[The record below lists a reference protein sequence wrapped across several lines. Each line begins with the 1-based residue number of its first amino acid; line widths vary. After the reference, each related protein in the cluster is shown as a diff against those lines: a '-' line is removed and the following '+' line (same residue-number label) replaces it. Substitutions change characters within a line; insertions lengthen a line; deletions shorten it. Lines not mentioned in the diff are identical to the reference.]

1 MRYILSYQGG
11 PVPSPVHFAICKNRP
26 GMKLSYFILV
36 VFPLTYT
43 SIQAQPNPDSLWQ
56 SWNNTALHDT
66 ARLGALNQLAY
77 NLLKQDPDSA
87 RILAQTQLNF
97 AREKGSLKWQAR
109 AFYHIALSYRFQ
121 SEYEKALQH
130 YGQSIDL
137 LEKSG
142 DRSDLSSVYGSM
154 GDVYRLQSNFPK
166 AIDCINKSLSLA
178 EETGNRK
185 KMADGYVSIATIY
198 FETPGNHA
206 KILEYLEKARPIYET
221 LNNREGLAL
230 VYGNMAA
237 VYLDQNDFE
246 KSLAF
251 NSKCLA
257 IQEETGDE
265 YGMATSLHNR
275 AVVLTELGRFRE
287 ALADFERE
295 KAIFEA
301 IGDQEGLADAYNSIG
316 DLWIRQ
322 KRYPEAVRACSNAL
336 EMARKLGSPNLKE
349 VGACNCLYLAYLEQG
364 NYKQALQYLGRYVS
378 AKDSLQHSETV
389 QKLKQMEIERQTV
402 ADSLNREKERFRLEM
417 AHQQAIRQKDKTQ
430 TLLTAAG
437 LGILVVALAVWVRML
452 YFRRRSQQLQIR
464 SEELEKQQLLNEIA
478 LLRTQVN
485 PHFLFNSLSILSS
498 LVHADANLAEQFI
511 EQLSRSYRY
520 ILEQKEQSL
529 VTLRTELEFIKSYSF
544 LLKIR
549 FEKKFNLDIRLPDEI
564 LDNKKIA
571 PLTLQLLIENAVKH
585 NRMSEKEPLTVT
597 VTIENGELLTVK
609 NRLQPR
615 ATAPDSTGVGL
626 QNILN
631 RYALLTDRPVWAGE
645 TEGAFVVRIPL
656 L

>member
-1 MRYILSYQGG
+1 
-11 PVPSPVHFAICKNRP
+11 
-26 GMKLSYFILV
+26 MKLSYFLLV
-36 VFPLTYT
+36 VFPLAYT
-43 SIQAQPNPDSLWQ
+43 SLQAQPNPDSLWR
-56 SWNNTALHDT
+56 SWNNRALHDT
-66 ARLGALNQLAY
+66 ARLGAIHQLAFD
-77 NLLKQDPDSA
+77 LVKQNPDSA
-87 RILAQTQLNF
+87 RMLAQAQLSL
-97 AREKGSLKWQAR
+97 ARGKGSLKWQAR
-109 AFYHIALSYRFQ
+109 ALYNIALSYRFQ
-121 SEYEKALQH
+121 SEYEKALGN
-130 YGQSIDL
+130 YGQSIAILDKL
-137 LEKSG
+137 G
-142 DRSDLSSVYGSM
+142 DRSFMSTVYGSM
-154 GDVYRLQSNFPK
+154 GDVYRLQSNYSK

-185 KMADGYVSIATIY
+185 KMADNYIGIATIY

-206 KILEYLEKARPIYET
+206 KILEYLEKARLIYEAM
-221 LNNREGLAL
+221 NNRAGLAL

-246 KSLAF
+246 KSLFF
-251 NSKCLA
+251 NSRCLA
-257 IQEETGDE
+257 IQEQLGDE

-275 AVVLTELGRFRE
+275 AMALTELGRFRE
-287 ALADFERE
+287 ALDDFQRE
-295 KAIFEA
+295 SEIFRST
-301 IGDQEGLADAYNSIG
+301 GDLEGLADAYISIG
-316 DLWIRQ
+316 DLWNRQ
-322 KRYPEAVRACSNAL
+322 KRYPKAIRACNDAL
-336 EMARKLGSPNLKE
+336 ELARKLGSPNLKE
-349 VGACNCLYLAYLEQG
+349 VGAWNCLYLAYVEQG
-364 NYKQALQYLGRYVS
+364 NYKLALQYLEQYVS
-378 AKDSLQHSETV
+378 AKDSLQHSETA
-389 QKLKQMEIERQTV
+389 QKLRQMELERQTV

-417 AHQQAIRQKDKTQ
+417 AHQQAIRQKDRTQ

-437 LGILVVALAVWVRML
+437 LGILVVALAIWVRML
-452 YFRRRSQQLQIR
+452 YFRRRSQLLQIR

-498 LVHADANLAEQFI
+498 LVHVDANLSEQFI

-597 VTIENGELLTVK
+597 ITIENGEVLTVK

-615 ATAPDSTGVGL
+615 ATAPASTGVGL

-631 RYALLTDRPVWAGE
+631 RYALLTERPVWAGE
-645 TEGAFVVRIPL
+645 VEGEFVVRIPL
-656 L
+656 LN